1 MPLASNI
8 RHQRSQSPA
17 HRSPLSQP
25 PLTSADVAKKKV
37 KKKLDDAAR
46 SDHDSTART
55 DAKTL
60 FDDSTEPS
68 PMSQSP
74 APSMPPAPAAVD
86 PPSAADSPAF
96 GPLDP
101 YSPSP
106 GEPDLATRT
115 DSWARGIPF
124 GKSPPNDPMDGIG
137 FAESPPAFALP
148 PRVDTYRQASP
159 STSPPQARLRPTSY
173 AEATPTSTPS
183 SYQPRDRQQRYS
195 ISSHRS
201 NRLSYPPPPHLPQA
215 HFYSAPDVDIPGA
228 TQQSVKQHQQPG
240 HSFCAVEHLPFA
252 SHKSAKTG
260 GNVILVGR
268 DGALDVLAI
277 ENSRMKVVGS
287 MQGLNGRVIDA
298 TLLHWSSGPDP
309 FASLRPLVAITTHG
323 LAPKDEGSTS
333 PSPSGGSEQI
343 DFLTGTSPKP
353 AVNTKPDVPMAQTR
367 VQIYSLRTRELISTL
382 FATKPV
388 PCIDTFPGIT
398 PYIPPPTANL
408 RILASGNLVIIA
420 SGTSGEVLV
429 FGVARSP
436 SPAVYQCIGKMWTNV
451 QAREARRYSNSS
463 ASTDADDP
471 HSEASRAAKVVDVP
485 ILSVSGRWLAV
496 VSPSPNRVSLHGA
509 TPPLITSRRIYGVD
523 AHTPPSRPSVTC
535 GVDSGE
541 GESFLNKVARGVTQE
556 VFKGARWIGDQ
567 GLQTWNNYWNKDS
580 QTGHSTPLRRPQSTD
595 QHSFAADILPP
606 THAQE
611 TQSPPTNEPDLVSIF
626 DLKPLEDFQDGKSSN
641 PNPIATFQ
649 PPHGCSFLSLSP
661 NGLMLITASKKGDI
675 QCIWD
680 LMQIRHCRAR
690 AFLAEDPSSTAKSNP
705 PAAHVRQVAR
715 YARLTTSTIRDV
727 IWTAPNGE
735 HVAIITKKG
744 TTHVY
749 EVPPSAFRWP
759 PLRRSVSVAQASNA
773 ESYTRDEVAD
783 DAPRNPFSTAMK
795 LVGDTTQPF
804 LAAMR
809 GRAPS
814 VGAAFTVTKGFA
826 IPSAGGKAV
835 AAGLSKS
842 VGAATETMNNLR
854 YVGEN
859 RLHPSNFAKDSIG
872 AKAVWI
878 GDENGKELSIGIM
891 DGGAFKVY
899 QVGKSSASPKNKKQA
914 QPFFGGKIL
923 EARLPAEIQNAY
935 THEQAITRGSDTIT
949 GSWSGSS
956 HPRPGGSAKIKL
968 PPLAQAEIETHA
980 PYQPFHTDRR
990 VTLMVYSTESD
1001 RTSKSAPWVFGNDIP
1016 TLKVYVRS
1024 VSRSDDESGPES
1036 EGKNKHREMENLIS
1050 LGQGGAGEHVVITTR
1065 RKRGQGAGGDV
1076 VDEDGFFEDDCDVL
1090 DFARDRV

>member
-1 MPLASNI
+1 MPPI
-8 RHQRSQSPA
+8 
-17 HRSPLSQP
+17 
-25 PLTSADVAKKKV
+25 
-37 KKKLDDAAR
+37 
-46 SDHDSTART
+46 
-55 DAKTL
+55 
-60 FDDSTEPS
+60 
-68 PMSQSP
+68 
-74 APSMPPAPAAVD
+74 PPAPAAVD

-96 GPLDP
+96 GPLEP

-106 GEPDLATRT
+106 GEADLATRT
-115 DSWARGIPF
+115 DSWARGVPF
-124 GKSPPNDPMDGIG
+124 GKSPPNDPTDGVG
-137 FAESPPAFALP
+137 FGESPPAFALP
-148 PRVDTYRQASP
+148 PRGDIYRQDSP
-159 STSPPQARLRPTSY
+159 STSPPQARLRPPGY
-173 AEATPTSTPS
+173 ADASPASTPPNNI
-183 SYQPRDRQQRYS
+183 PRERQQRYS

-215 HFYSAPDVDIPGA
+215 HFYSAPDVDIPGVP
-228 TQQSVKQHQQPG
+228 QQNVKQHQQPG
-240 HSFCAVEHLPFA
+240 HSFCAIEPLSGT

-260 GNVILVGR
+260 GNVILIGR
-268 DGALDVLAI
+268 DGCLDVLAI
-277 ENSRMKVVGS
+277 ENSRTKVVGS
-287 MQGLNGRVIDA
+287 IRGLNGRVIDA
-298 TLLHWSSGPDP
+298 KFLTWSSGTDP
-309 FASLRPLVAITTHG
+309 FAALRPLVALTIHG
-323 LAPKDEGSTS
+323 LAPKDENADS
-333 PSPSGGSEQI
+333 PVPSGGSEQL
-343 DFLTGTSPKP
+343 DLLTGSSPRQT
-353 AVNTKPDVPMAQTR
+353 VNSKPDIPQAQTR

-388 PCIDTFPGIT
+388 LCIDTYPGIA

-408 RILASGNLVIIA
+408 RLLASGNLVIVA
-420 SGTSGEVLV
+420 SGTSGEVMV
-429 FGVARSP
+429 FGVARPP
-436 SPAVYQCIGKMWTNV
+436 SPPIFQCIGKLWTNI
-451 QAREARRYSNSS
+451 QPKESRRYSNSS

-471 HSEASRAAKVVDVP
+471 QAEAARAAKSMDVP

-496 VSPSPNRVSLHGA
+496 ISPSPTRVSLQGA
-509 TPPLITSRRIYGVD
+509 IPPHITARKIYGVD

-580 QTGHSTPLRRPQSTD
+580 QTGHSTPLRRPQSMD
-595 QHSFAADILPP
+595 QHSFAAEILPP

-611 TQSPPTNEPDLVSIF
+611 TQSPPLNEPELVSIF
-626 DLKPLEDFQDGKSSN
+626 DLKPLEDFQDGKSTN

-661 NGLMLITASKKGDI
+661 NGLMLLTASKKGDI

-690 AFLAEDPSSTAKSNP
+690 AFLAEDPSSNAKSNP
-705 PAAHVRQVAR
+705 PATHVRQVAR

-727 IWTAPNGE
+727 IWTANGE

-749 EVPPSAFRWP
+749 AVPLSAFRWP
-759 PLRRSVSVAQASNA
+759 PLRRSTASASAANA
-773 ESYTRDEVAD
+773 ESNTRDEGAD
-783 DAPRNPFSTAMK
+783 DAPRNPFSSAMK

-814 VGAAFTVTKGFA
+814 VGAAFAVTKGFA
-826 IPSAGGKAV
+826 IPSAGGKVV

-842 VGAATETMNNLR
+842 VGAATETMNSLR

-872 AKAVWI
+872 VKVVWI
-878 GDENGKELSIGIM
+878 SDDHSKEISVGIM
-891 DGGAFKVY
+891 DGGSFKVY
-899 QVGKSSASPKNKKQA
+899 QVGKSSASSKNRKRA

-923 EARLPAEIQNAY
+923 EARLPSEIQNAY
-935 THEQAITRGSDTIT
+935 AHEQPIIRSSDTTVT
-949 GSWSGSS
+949 GFWSGPV
-956 HPRPGGSAKIKL
+956 HHRPAGGSKITS
-968 PPLAQAEIETHA
+968 PPLAQAEIQTHA

-990 VTLMVYSTESD
+990 VTLMVYSSESSS
-1001 RTSKSAPWVFGNDIP
+1001 TSLSEPWVFGNDIP
-1016 TLKVYVRS
+1016 TLKVHVRS
-1024 VSRSDDESGPES
+1024 VSRSDDDDGPNY
-1036 EGKNKHREMENLIS
+1036 EGQVKPREMENLIS
-1050 LGQGGAGEHVVITTR
+1050 LGGEHVIITTR
-1065 RKRGQGAGGDV
+1065 RKRGQGASGDI

>member
-1 MPLASNI
+1 MPQASNI

-17 HRSPLSQP
+17 LRSPLSQP
-25 PLTSADVAKKKV
+25 PLTSADVAKKKG
-37 KKKLDDAAR
+37 KKKSDDAAR

-55 DAKTL
+55 EPKTL
-60 FDDSTEPS
+60 FDDSAEPS
-68 PMSQSP
+68 LMGQSP
-74 APSMPPAPAAVD
+74 APSMPPASAVVD

-101 YSPSP
+101 YSPSQ

-124 GKSPPNDPMDGIG
+124 GKSPPNDPTDGVG

-148 PRVDTYRQASP
+148 PRSDAYRQPSP
-159 STSPPQARLRPTSY
+159 STSPPQARLRPPSHADTI
-173 AEATPTSTPS
+173 PTSTPPS
-183 SYQPRDRQQRYS
+183 HQPLDRQQRYS

-215 HFYSAPDVDIPGA
+215 HFYSAPDVEIPGA
-228 TQQSVKQHQQPG
+228 PQQGIKQHQQPG
-240 HSFCAVEHLPFA
+240 HSFCAVEPLPFA

-268 DGALDVLAI
+268 DGGLDVLAI
-277 ENSRMKVVGS
+277 ENSRTKVVGS
-287 MQGLNGRVIDA
+287 IQGMNGRVIDA
-298 TLLHWSSGPDP
+298 KLLTWSSGPDP
-309 FASLRPLVAITTHG
+309 FASLRPLVALTVHG
-323 LAPKDEGSTS
+323 LVPKDESNAS
-333 PSPSGGSEQI
+333 PAPSGGPDQI
-343 DFLTGTSPKP
+343 DLLTGSSPKQ
-353 AVNTKPDVPMAQTR
+353 AGSTKPDIPLAQTR
-367 VQIYSLRTRELISTL
+367 VQVYSLRTQELISTL

-388 PCIDTFPGIT
+388 VCVDTFPGIT

-408 RILASGNLVIIA
+408 RTLASGNLVIIA
-420 SGTSGEVLV
+420 SGASGEVLV
-429 FGVARSP
+429 FGVARPPSSP
-436 SPAVYQCIGKMWTNV
+436 VFQCIGKLWTNV
-451 QAREARRYSNSS
+451 QPRETRRYSNSS

-471 HSEASRAAKVVDVP
+471 QSEAARAAKIIDVP
-485 ILSVSGRWLAV
+485 ILSVSGRWIAV
-496 VSPSPNRVSLHGA
+496 VSPSPSRVSLHGA
-509 TPPLITSRRIYGVD
+509 TPPHITPRKIYGVD

-580 QTGHSTPLRRPQSTD
+580 QTGHSTPLRRPPSMD
-595 QHSFAADILPP
+595 QHNFPADILPP
-606 THAQE
+606 THAHE
-611 TQSPPTNEPDLVSIF
+611 TQSPPSNEPDLVSIF

-649 PPHGCSFLSLSP
+649 PPNGCSFLSLSP
-661 NGLMLITASKKGDI
+661 NGLMLLTASKKGDI

-715 YARLTTSTIRDV
+715 YARLTTSTLRDV

-759 PLRRSVSVAQASNA
+759 PLRRSATFVQATNG
-773 ESYTRDEVAD
+773 ESRDESAD

-814 VGAAFTVTKGFA
+814 VGAGFTVTKGFA

-878 GDENGKELSIGIM
+878 GDENDKELSIGIM
-891 DGGAFKVY
+891 DGGSFKMY

-923 EARLPAEIQNAY
+923 EARLPAEIQNVY
-935 THEQAITRGSDTIT
+935 THEQAITRGPDAIT
-949 GSWSGSS
+949 GSWSGPS
-956 HPRPGGSAKIKL
+956 HPRSGSSSKIKL

-1001 RTSKSAPWVFGNDIP
+1001 HTSKSDSWVFGNHIP
-1016 TLKVYVRS
+1016 TAKVYVRS

-1036 EGKNKHREMENLIS
+1036 EGKSKPREMENLIS

-1065 RKRGQGAGGDV
+1065 RKRGKGSGEDI

>member
-1 MPLASNI
+1 MPQASNI

-17 HRSPLSQP
+17 PRSPLSQP

-37 KKKLDDAAR
+37 KKKSDDAAR
-46 SDHDSTART
+46 SDHDSTVRT
-55 DAKTL
+55 EAKTL
-60 FDDSTEPS
+60 FDESAEPS

-74 APSMPPAPAAVD
+74 ASMPPIPPAPAAVD

-96 GPLDP
+96 GPLEP

-106 GEPDLATRT
+106 GEADLATRT
-115 DSWARGIPF
+115 DSWARGVPF
-124 GKSPPNDPMDGIG
+124 GKSPPNDPTDGVG
-137 FAESPPAFALP
+137 FGESPPAFALP
-148 PRVDTYRQASP
+148 PRGDIYRQDSP
-159 STSPPQARLRPTSY
+159 STSPPQARLRPPGY
-173 AEATPTSTPS
+173 ADASPASTPPNNI
-183 SYQPRDRQQRYS
+183 PRERQQRYS

-215 HFYSAPDVDIPGA
+215 HFYSAPDVDIPGVP
-228 TQQSVKQHQQPG
+228 QQNVKQHQQPG
-240 HSFCAVEHLPFA
+240 HSFCAIEPLSGT

-260 GNVILVGR
+260 GNVILIGR
-268 DGALDVLAI
+268 DGCLDVLAI
-277 ENSRMKVVGS
+277 ENSRTKVVGS
-287 MQGLNGRVIDA
+287 IRGLNGRVIDA
-298 TLLHWSSGPDP
+298 KFLTWSSGTDP
-309 FASLRPLVAITTHG
+309 FAALRPLVALTIHG
-323 LAPKDEGSTS
+323 LAPKDENADS
-333 PSPSGGSEQI
+333 PVPSGGSEQL
-343 DFLTGTSPKP
+343 DLLTGSSPRQT
-353 AVNTKPDVPMAQTR
+353 VNSKPDIPQAQTR

-388 PCIDTFPGIT
+388 LCIDTYPGIA

-408 RILASGNLVIIA
+408 RLLASGNLVIVA
-420 SGTSGEVLV
+420 SGTSGEVMV
-429 FGVARSP
+429 FGVARPP
-436 SPAVYQCIGKMWTNV
+436 SPPIFQCIGKLWTNI
-451 QAREARRYSNSS
+451 QPKESRRYSNSS

-471 HSEASRAAKVVDVP
+471 QAEAARAAKSMDVP

-496 VSPSPNRVSLHGA
+496 ISPSPTRVSLQGA
-509 TPPLITSRRIYGVD
+509 IPPHITARKIYGVD

-580 QTGHSTPLRRPQSTD
+580 QTGHSTPLRRPQSMD
-595 QHSFAADILPP
+595 QHSFAAEILPP

-611 TQSPPTNEPDLVSIF
+611 TQSPPLNEPELVSIF
-626 DLKPLEDFQDGKSSN
+626 DLKPLEDFQDGKSTN

-661 NGLMLITASKKGDI
+661 NGLMLLTASKKGDI

-690 AFLAEDPSSTAKSNP
+690 AFLAEDPSSNAKSNP
-705 PAAHVRQVAR
+705 PATHVRQVAR

-727 IWTAPNGE
+727 IWTANGE

-749 EVPPSAFRWP
+749 AVPLSAFRWP
-759 PLRRSVSVAQASNA
+759 PLRRSTASASAANA
-773 ESYTRDEVAD
+773 ESNTRDEGAD
-783 DAPRNPFSTAMK
+783 DAPRNPFSSAMK

-814 VGAAFTVTKGFA
+814 VGAAFAVTKGFA
-826 IPSAGGKAV
+826 IPSAGGKVV

-842 VGAATETMNNLR
+842 VGAATETMNSLR

-872 AKAVWI
+872 VKVVWI
-878 GDENGKELSIGIM
+878 SDDHSKEISVGIM
-891 DGGAFKVY
+891 DGGSFKVY
-899 QVGKSSASPKNKKQA
+899 QVGKSSASSKNRKRA

-923 EARLPAEIQNAY
+923 EARLPSEIQNAY
-935 THEQAITRGSDTIT
+935 AHEQPIIRSSDTTVT
-949 GSWSGSS
+949 GFWSGPV
-956 HPRPGGSAKIKL
+956 HHRPAGGSKITS
-968 PPLAQAEIETHA
+968 PPLAQAEIQTHA

-990 VTLMVYSTESD
+990 VTLMVYSSESSS
-1001 RTSKSAPWVFGNDIP
+1001 TSLSEPWVFGNDIP
-1016 TLKVYVRS
+1016 TLKVHVRS
-1024 VSRSDDESGPES
+1024 VSRSDDDDGPNY
-1036 EGKNKHREMENLIS
+1036 EGQVKPREMENLIS
-1050 LGQGGAGEHVVITTR
+1050 LGGEHVIITTR
-1065 RKRGQGAGGDV
+1065 RKRGQGASGDI